1 VRGWNRGK
9 RSTRGRLQEEMRGK
23 LESREKQIIPSGLL
37 KVLFLPYSL
46 PDPFSTPFY
55 LSPASP

>member
-1 VRGWNRGK
+1 VRGWNGEK
-9 RSTRGRLQEEMRGK
+9 RPTRGRLQEEMRGK

-46 PDPFSTPFY
+46 PGPFSTLFY
-55 LSPASP
+55 LSPVSP